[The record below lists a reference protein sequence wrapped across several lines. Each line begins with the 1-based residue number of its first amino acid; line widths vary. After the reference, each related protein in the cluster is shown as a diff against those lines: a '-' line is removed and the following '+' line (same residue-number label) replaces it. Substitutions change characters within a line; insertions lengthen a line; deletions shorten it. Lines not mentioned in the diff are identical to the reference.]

1 MPPRPCS
8 SDTAAHGGEWG
19 GKYRGRF
26 SLTLGMWY
34 LDLSICFGFAWCDI
48 DFLLTA
54 HPVVATGGLTT
65 EKNIDKID
73 TVFVEKDAKRE
84 KRTYR

>member
-26 SLTLGMWY
+26 LLDARNVVSGPFYSLWFRL
-34 LDLSICFGFAWCDI
+34 
-48 DFLLTA
+48 
-54 HPVVATGGLTT
+54 V
-65 EKNIDKID
+65 
-73 TVFVEKDAKRE
+73 
-84 KRTYR
+84 